1 MEMKRPQDHNN
12 DADPAVFRLDP
23 EIHPARWEELVARI
37 MERAG
42 PILEARQ
49 QLTLAATLSG
59 WRRPV
64 LASAAGL
71 AAAAV
76 AVLMLLPGGD
86 VAQEVS
92 LAEVV
97 MPLPVAAWID
107 GGYAPTAGELV
118 LALEEYVP

>member
-1 MEMKRPQDHNN
+1 MKRPQSLKNT
-12 DADPAVFRLDP
+12 DAGPEVFHLDP
-23 EIHPARWEELVARI
+23 EVHPDRWEELVARI

-42 PILEARQ
+42 PILAARKH
-49 QLTLAATLSG
+49 LTLTATLSG

-86 VAQEVS
+86 YAQTEVS